1 MIGWLQLKIRGKRMI
16 SSLNGRVKSSTAT
29 SLVVEISGI
38 GILVNVPA
46 RISGQIKVGS
56 NIELH
61 TYLIVR
67 EDALTLYGFLDLVD
81 RNFFELLLSVT
92 GIGPKVAQAILS
104 TTNAGGVATAISN
117 GDMKLLESIPG
128 MGKKGAQRLV
138 LELKEKAGSFALQS
152 GGRNL
157 NGISDQV
164 EMGLQGLGY
173 STKESKEVVAQIR
186 DEIES
191 AELDLAAAM
200 KLALQSTGKSKK

>member
-1 MIGWLQLKIRGKRMI
+1 MI
-16 SSLNGRVKSSTAT
+16 SSLNGRVKSSSAT

-38 GILVNVPA
+38 GISVNVPA
-46 RISGQIKVGS
+46 RISSQAKVGA

-104 TTNAGGVATAISN
+104 INNAGGIATAISS

-128 MGKKGAQRLV
+128 LGKKGAQRLV
-138 LELKEKAGSFALQS
+138 LELKEKVGNFAQA
-152 GGRNL
+152 
-157 NGISDQV
+157 NGKISNGVSDQV

-173 STKESKEVVAQIR
+173 TSKESKEVVAQIR
-186 DEIES
+186 DEIER
-191 AELDLAAAM
+191 AELDLATAM